1 MTGSARHEIG
11 GVDGEFR
18 PLRCR
23 DLELTDAAAPVAPD
37 AGPELALLRV
47 HGAPVAQLLL
57 DADEGADLPAVLGR
71 LSTEAREVLVRHLV
85 ADGLVAESA
94 APASVDGLLALVRAA
109 GPTCASDVAAPAPS
123 LPVSVIVCTLGRE
136 PLLRACLESLRD
148 QDHAAFE
155 VVVVDNDPASGAVA
169 ALLADLHDDVFH
181 YVAQPVKG
189 LSNARNAGLD
199 AARHE
204 VVAFT
209 DDDAIAD
216 RDWVRRI
223 ATVFEQDRVVSAVTG
238 LVVPWE
244 LETQAQL
251 WFEQFG
257 SFDRG
262 CRRQVWAYPAS
273 RRFDALGPQGDGG
286 PAYPFSAGVIGSG
299 NNMAFRRERVL
310 VLGGFDAALG
320 AGTITGGGED
330 LDIYVRLLL
339 AGDVIV
345 YEPRAV
351 VRHRHRRELS
361 ALQSQTWFYGAG
373 LTAMLMKT
381 IVTEP
386 SVLWSFV
393 RRVPAGTRRML
404 DPSSEKNAGRGH
416 SFPAELTTSE
426 RRGFVAGPY
435 LYVRSRWIT
444 RKA

>member
-1 MTGSARHEIG
+1 VTGSARHEIG

-18 PLRCR
+18 PIRCL
-23 DLELTDAAAPVAPD
+23 DLELTDASAAGWQD
-37 AGPELALLRV
+37 AEPRLALLRV

-57 DADEGADLPAVLGR
+57 EAGDGADLAALLTR
-71 LSTEAREVLVRHLV
+71 LSTEAREVLGRHLV
-85 ADGLVAESA
+85 ADALVSESTLPSAVDDLVA
-94 APASVDGLLALVRAA
+94 LVGSA
-109 GPTCASDVAAPAPS
+109 GPSCASDDAEPPT

-148 QDHAAFE
+148 QDHVAFE

-169 ALLADLHDDVFH
+169 ALLADLDDAVFH
-181 YVAQPVKG
+181 YVAQPIKG
-189 LSNARNAGLD
+189 LSNARNAGLA
-199 AARHE
+199 AARHD

-216 RDWVRRI
+216 RDWIRRL
-223 ATVFEQDRVVSAVTG
+223 ATVFAQDRVVSAVTG

-262 CRRQVWAYPAS
+262 CRRQVWAYPES
-273 RRFDALGPQGDGG
+273 RRYDALGPQGDGG

-299 NNMAFRRERVL
+299 NNMAFRRERVR

-351 VRHRHRRELS
+351 VRHRHRREMS
-361 ALQSQTWFYGAG
+361 ALTSQTWFYGAG

-386 SVLWSFV
+386 SVLWSFA

-404 DPSSEKNAGRGH
+404 DPGSEKNAGRGR
-416 SFPAELTTSE
+416 SFPSELTTSE

>member
-18 PLRCR
+18 PIRCC
-23 DLELTDAAAPVAPD
+23 DLELTDTAAVGPLV
-37 AGPELALLRV
+37 AGPRLALLRV

-57 DADEGADLPAVLGR
+57 DEEEADLGTVLGR
-71 LSTEAREVLVRHLV
+71 LSADARDLLVSHLLADGAAGVASSVEELATLVR
-85 ADGLVAESA
+85 
-94 APASVDGLLALVRAA
+94 SV
-109 GPTCASDVAAPAPS
+109 GPGCASDDAEPPA

-136 PLLRACLESLRD
+136 PLLRACLESLRN

-169 ALLADLHDDVFH
+169 ALLADLADDVFH

-189 LSNARNAGLD
+189 LSNARNSGLD

-204 VVAFT
+204 IVAFT

-216 RDWVRRI
+216 LDWIRRV
-223 ATVFEQDRVVSAVTG
+223 ATVFAQDRVVSAVTG

-262 CRRQVWAYPAS
+262 CRRQVWAHPAS
-273 RRFDALGPQGDGG
+273 RRFDALGPPGDGG

-310 VLGGFDAALG
+310 ALGGFDAALG

-351 VRHRHRRELS
+351 VRHRHRREMS

-381 IVTEP
+381 IVSDP
-386 SVLWSFV
+386 SVLWSFA

-404 DPSSEKNAGRGH
+404 DPSSEKNAGRGR
-416 SFPAELTTSE
+416 SFPSDLTTSE

-435 LYVRSRWIT
+435 LYLRSRWIT